1 MIKHLLAALT
11 LIIFFSASLHARKN
25 AIILTDKKIGW
36 EKSKRSINHTPTVS
50 HDGNTFYIH
59 SEIPIE
65 DTQITI
71 KDIYDNIIYSA
82 TVTIL
87 SDENTIVI
95 PSMNSGSYILELE
108 YDENDYYG
116 YFEVTQ

>member
-1 MIKHLLAALT
+1 MKQL
-11 LIIFFSASLHARKN
+11 FSALVLSF
-25 AIILTDKKIGW
+25 ILVFPIFAKRYVVLTR
-36 EKSKRSINHTPTVS
+36 EKGKWGKEHRSISHTPTVS
-50 HDGNTFYIH
+50 HDGNTFYFH

-95 PSMNSGSYILELE
+95 PGMNSGSYILELE
-108 YDENDYYG
+108 YDDNYYYG